1 MGRFALSLLAVAVL
15 AGCPYQPLAYD
26 ENVPSMEDAVKHPT
40 IVVHGRSTVVWQA
53 QNGEGALTGEFCR
66 TTADVSGWLS
76 PDLNDESCVGCQD
89 VYTLELDEN
98 SSNCDF
104 GMAQFAVIAFTP
116 LTALN
121 PGYAQ
126 SYGQWFDTNGADSF
140 LQVRWTPSG
149 QTGWRPGLGV
159 FDGGWPDDEVE
170 CDADI
175 CGESRYYHCRNEA
188 QGCGRWYLEM
198 DIESGG

>member
-116 LTALN
+116 AIEAPMMEAIEAISSSICTK
-121 PGYAQ
+121 
-126 SYGQWFDTNGADSF
+126 
-140 LQVRWTPSG
+140 VPSTSG
-149 QTGWRPGLGV
+149 SLRERYSAISEEGV
-159 FDGGWPDDEVE
+159 IG
-170 CDADI
+170 
-175 CGESRYYHCRNEA
+175 
-188 QGCGRWYLEM
+188 
-198 DIESGG
+198 